1 MWSQKRLIEGL
12 SRTKA
17 QLVAQGFEEMDAN
30 TTRKDS
36 PTCGRENLRL
46 ILLII
51 NLNRWKINTVDIKS
65 AWYFCVKKELLK
77 RGGIKSMIMHFFKWH
92 QNNQLQGI
100 LSSYVDDFFW
110 AGTE

>member
-1 MWSQKRLIEGL
+1 
-12 SRTKA
+12 
-17 QLVAQGFEEMDAN
+17 MDAN

-65 AWYFCVKKELLK
+65 AWMVLLCEKRIIKKRWYKEYDNA
-77 RGGIKSMIMHFFKWH
+77 FFLMASE
-92 QNNQLQGI
+92 QSITRYSI
-100 LSSYVDDFFW
+100 LIC
-110 AGTE
+110 

>member
-1 MWSQKRLIEGL
+1 
-12 SRTKA
+12 
-17 QLVAQGFEEMDAN
+17 MDAN

-65 AWYFCVKKELLK
+65 AWYFCVKKKLLK
-77 RGGIKSMIMHFFKWH
+77 RGGINSMIMHFF
-92 QNNQLQGI
+92 
-100 LSSYVDDFFW
+100 
-110 AGTE
+110 